1 MSASER
7 WRKIEASGSTPKP
20 YACVMPDPSILK
32 TWLVTGCSSGFGLR
46 LVEAALAQGQR
57 VVATARDLTNIRD
70 LAGPN
75 CTVLTLDVTEPRSI
89 ASAVRAAHAFLGR
102 LDVVINNAGYGLL
115 GAVEECTDDQVRR
128 CMETNYFG
136 PLAVIRAVLPHL
148 RQQRSGHIVNVSAAA
163 ALANYAGFG
172 VYGAAKAALELMNES
187 LSAEL
192 RPLGIKVTL
201 VQPGPFRTNFIA
213 RGLEKAAQPI
223 DDYAASAGKFAG
235 FLASIDGKQPGDP
248 GTAAALIV
256 RTVLAGETPLRLP
269 LGKYMIKKM
278 RAKAATLTREAE
290 HWESAAGG
298 TDFS

>member
-1 MSASER
+1 MSDASV
-7 WRKIEASGSTPKP
+7 PQ
-20 YACVMPDPSILK
+20 
-32 TWLVTGCSSGFGLR
+32 TWFLTGCSSGFGRR
-46 LVEAALAQGQR
+46 LVAAARAQGQR
-57 VVATARDLTNIRD
+57 VVATARDLTSIRD

-75 CTVLTLDVTEPRSI
+75 CTVLTLDVTEPGSI
-89 ASAVRAAHAFLGR
+89 ASAVREAHAVLGR

-136 PLAVIRAVLPHL
+136 PLNVIRAVLPIL

-172 VYGAAKAALELMNES
+172 VYGAAKAALELTSES

-201 VQPGPFRTNFIA
+201 VQPGPFRTNFIV
-213 RGLEKAAQPI
+213 RGLDKATPRI
-223 DDYAASAGKFAG
+223 DDYAPSVGKFAG
-235 FLASIDGKQPGDP
+235 FLAAIDGRQPGDP
-248 GTAAALIV
+248 GKAAELIV
-256 RTVLAGETPLRLP
+256 QTVLAGEAPLRLP

-278 RAKAATLTREAE
+278 RAKAASLTREAE
-290 HWESAAGG
+290 QWEAAANG
-298 TDFS
+298 TEFS